1 MEEEK
6 KVIEIGWDTRI
17 KTNPDFILREIGGES
32 ILVPVGEAGPFENA
46 MLTLNDTS
54 AFMWKMFM
62 EGCTIGDVRDKALE
76 EYTSDVEGNK
86 DILNGIM
93 AYVIQSLQ
101 LGLLKTEED
110 EG

>member
-6 KVIEIGWDTRI
+6 KIIEIDWDTRI

-32 ILVPVGEAGPFENA
+32 ILVPVGEVGPFENT
-46 MLTLNDTS
+46 MLTLNETS

-62 EGCTIGDVRDKALE
+62 EGCTPADVRDKALA
-76 EYTSDVEGNK
+76 EYTSDAESNE
-86 DILNGIM
+86 DILGGIM
-93 AYVIQSLQ
+93 AFVMQSLQ
-101 LGLLKTEED
+101 LGLLKTEEE